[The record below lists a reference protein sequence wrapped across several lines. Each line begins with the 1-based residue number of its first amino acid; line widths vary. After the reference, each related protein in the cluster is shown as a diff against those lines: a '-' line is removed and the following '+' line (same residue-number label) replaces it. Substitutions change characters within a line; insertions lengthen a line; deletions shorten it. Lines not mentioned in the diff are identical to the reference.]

1 VGATQGPEQGNPEIA
16 CQSQK
21 SGVITTGGG
30 FSTYYPAPSWQ
41 QDSIFNY
48 LDQYQANPGFNPN
61 GRAYPDVSMIG
72 VWYQVVIQGVIN
84 PIFGT
89 SASAPVFAAMVSL
102 VNAARASEGKGPVGF
117 LNPTL
122 YNASSTAYFNDIT
135 SGINNCTYFSE
146 ISDPRAA
153 PCCDS
158 GFSCVPGWDPVTGH
172 GSINYINLKNM
183 FDGAPPVLSGSSPG
197 PVLSAA
203 AVVGI
208 VLGVFAGSVLTAGLL
223 YYRLYLRG
231 RMGSNNG
238 ALSAQ
243 ETTKYSPAL

>member
-41 QDSIFNY
+41 QDTIFNY

-61 GRAYPDVSMIG
+61 GRAYPDVSMMG
-72 VWYQVVIQGVIN
+72 AWYQVVIQGQLN
-84 PIFGT
+84 SMFGT

-102 VNAARASEGKGPVGF
+102 VNAARAKQGLTSVGF

-122 YNASSTAYFNDIT
+122 YAASAAYYNDVT
-135 SGINNCTYFSE
+135 SGISNCTAWGY
-146 ISDPRAA
+146 INYPQGAT
-153 PCCDS
+153 CCAS

-172 GSINYINLKNM
+172 GSINYINLLNM
-183 FDGAPPVLSGSSPG
+183 VNGLDPVVVSHNLSNDGGGGSDLST
-197 PVLSAA
+197 A
-203 AVVGI
+203 AVIGI
-208 VLGVFAGSVLTAGLL
+208 VIAVFAVVCLALVLLFYCLCSRSKPSLAQQAASST
-223 YYRLYLRG
+223 
-231 RMGSNNG
+231 S
-238 ALSAQ
+238 AL
-243 ETTKYSPAL
+243 